1 MADQTVTPQE
11 FGYEQACEAMRKT
24 AQAMAILQVIWIALE
39 AGQDGC
45 VQFKGGGLERWNV
58 SVNAAVECAH
68 GARDAIIE
76 SVQTPDELDWWTPV
90 NLLEA
95 MGAALWGIESG
106 VCNGRLEADQLQSM
120 IDVTMESLG
129 RLYEALS
136 READRLKQKAGAMT
150 SDSCNGLEGG
160 AA

>member
-11 FGYEQACEAMRKT
+11 FGYEQACDALRKT
-24 AQAMAILQVIWIALE
+24 AQAMAILQVIWIAVE
-39 AGQDGC
+39 AGEDGC
-45 VQFKGGGLERWNV
+45 VTFKGQGVERWQI
-58 SVNAAVECAH
+58 SIDAAVECAH
-68 GARDAIIE
+68 GARDVFIE
-76 SVQTPDELDWWTPV
+76 KRVSAPDCLDWWTPV

-106 VCNGRLEADQLQSM
+106 VAKGRLQPDQLQSM
-120 IDVTMESLG
+120 IDVAMGSLG

-136 READRLKQKAGAMT
+136 IEADRLKPVA
-150 SDSCNGLEGG
+150 EV